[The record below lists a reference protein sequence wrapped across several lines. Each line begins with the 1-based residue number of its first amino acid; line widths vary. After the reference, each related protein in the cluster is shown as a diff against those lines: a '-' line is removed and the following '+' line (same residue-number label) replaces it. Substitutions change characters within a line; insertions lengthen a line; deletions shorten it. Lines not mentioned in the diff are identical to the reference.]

1 MIKPNVSVLMTVY
14 NGMPFLKEAV
24 ESILS
29 QTFENFQF
37 VIIDDCSSDDSF
49 KYLSQLNDSRILL
62 KRNFTNIGQ
71 VASLNKGIDL
81 CGGEYIARLD
91 QDDVNMPKRLEEQLN
106 FFNSNKDVS
115 LICSYEYSINENGNI
130 INKWTKDIENYGQF
144 LER

>member
-49 KYLSQLNDSRILL
+49 KYLSQLNDSRIFV
-62 KRNFTNIGQ
+62 KKKFHKYRPG
-71 VASLNKGIDL
+71 
-81 CGGEYIARLD
+81 C
-91 QDDVNMPKRLEEQLN
+91 
-106 FFNSNKDVS
+106 
-115 LICSYEYSINENGNI
+115 
-130 INKWTKDIENYGQF
+130 F
-144 LER
+144 LE

>member
-1 MIKPNVSVLMTVY
+1 MIKPNVGVLMTVY

-62 KRNFTNIGQ
+62 KEISQ
-71 VASLNKGIDL
+71 I
-81 CGGEYIARLD
+81 
-91 QDDVNMPKRLEEQLN
+91 
-106 FFNSNKDVS
+106 
-115 LICSYEYSINENGNI
+115 
-130 INKWTKDIENYGQF
+130 
-144 LER
+144 

>member
-81 CGGEYIARLD
+81 CGGEYIARL
-91 QDDVNMPKRLEEQLN
+91 VRMM
-106 FFNSNKDVS
+106 
-115 LICSYEYSINENGNI
+115 LICR
-130 INKWTKDIENYGQF
+130 KDWKSS
-144 LER
+144 

>member
-49 KYLSQLNDSRILL
+49 KYLTI
-62 KRNFTNIGQ
+62 K
-71 VASLNKGIDL
+71 
-81 CGGEYIARLD
+81 
-91 QDDVNMPKRLEEQLN
+91 
-106 FFNSNKDVS
+106 
-115 LICSYEYSINENGNI
+115 
-130 INKWTKDIENYGQF
+130 
-144 LER
+144 